1 MGAPMTQISFK
12 LIKTDRI
19 YQLLKKSY
27 LDNTPSYM
35 FKIQM
40 FAKISL
46 P

>member
-12 LIKTDRI
+12 LINTDRV
-19 YQLLKKSY
+19 YHLLKKSH

-40 FAKISL
+40 FANISL